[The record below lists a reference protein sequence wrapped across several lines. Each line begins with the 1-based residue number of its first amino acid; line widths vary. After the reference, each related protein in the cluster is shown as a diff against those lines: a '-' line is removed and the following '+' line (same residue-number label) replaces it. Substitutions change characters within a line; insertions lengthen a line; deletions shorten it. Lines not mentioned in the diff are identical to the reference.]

1 MIKHG
6 SFINKY
12 RRFLMMTDSL
22 SRYILVAAMA
32 FMTVLVIM
40 QVFFRYILSSSIDWS
55 DEMSRLMFV
64 WSIFL
69 AIPHGVRAG
78 VHVGIDIMLNAF
90 SDRVR
95 DAILRTMLGFCGLL
109 AIIVSYYC
117 VYVIMGKWQ
126 EKMPTLGVT
135 AALYY
140 IPVLISMLHS
150 FLHLSFLSIAGIKS
164 WEDKR

>member
-1 MIKHG
+1 MINHG

-12 RRFLMMTDSL
+12 RNFLVMTDRL
-22 SRYILVAAMA
+22 SRYILVATMG
-32 FMTVLVIM
+32 FMTVLVIT
-40 QVFFRYILSSSIDWS
+40 QVFFRYVLSSSIDWS
-55 DEMSRLMFV
+55 DEMCRLMFV

-78 VHVGIDIMLNAF
+78 VHVGIDIILNMF

-95 DAILRTMLGFCGLL
+95 DAIFRTMLGLCGILS
-109 AIIVSYYC
+109 IVVAYYC
-117 VYVIMGKWQ
+117 VYVMLGKWQ
-126 EKMPTLGVT
+126 EQMPTLHVT

-140 IPVLISMLHS
+140 IPVLISMFHS
-150 FLHLSFLSIAGIKS
+150 FLHLTFLAIFGNMS